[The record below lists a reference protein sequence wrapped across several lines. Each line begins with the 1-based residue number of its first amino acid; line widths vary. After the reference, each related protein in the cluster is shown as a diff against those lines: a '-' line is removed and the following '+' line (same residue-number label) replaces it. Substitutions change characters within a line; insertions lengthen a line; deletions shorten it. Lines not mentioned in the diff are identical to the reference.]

1 MLDIKIIA
9 QLKKL
14 TNTSKHKYIAFN
26 KNIMQEELL
35 FL

>member
-14 TNTSKHKYIAFN
+14 NTKHKYIAFN
-26 KNIMQEELL
+26 KNIIQEELL